1 MTLPKAE
8 DRSDLRDGKTL
19 YEHACEI
26 RDMIEEDT
34 LGDERSRELLER
46 VEERNGYC
54 DSGNEWSKLEDAL
67 RERAGKT
74 DDELL
79 EEPLSIEWTGTC
91 SSNPAYGDAEWT
103 VETVEVLLGTGGP
116 AYGIT
121 FTDTDDARVWYQ
133 DWFTPKE
140 YVTLSSEAASRL
152 AAVYG
157 LEF

>member
-1 MTLPKAE
+1 MTTTE

-19 YEHACEI
+19 YEHACRI
-26 RDMIEEDT
+26 RDMIEEDV

-46 VEERNGYC
+46 VEERNAC
-54 DSGNEWSKLEDAL
+54 ADRENEWNKLEGAL
-67 RERAGKT
+67 RERSGKT
-74 DDELL
+74 DDELM
-79 EEPLSIEWTGTC
+79 EEPLSIEWTGST

-103 VETVEVLLGTGGP
+103 VDTVEVLLGTGGP
-116 AYGIT
+116 DYGIS
-121 FTDTDDARVWYQ
+121 FTYHDDARVWYQ
-133 DWFTPKE
+133 DWFTAKE